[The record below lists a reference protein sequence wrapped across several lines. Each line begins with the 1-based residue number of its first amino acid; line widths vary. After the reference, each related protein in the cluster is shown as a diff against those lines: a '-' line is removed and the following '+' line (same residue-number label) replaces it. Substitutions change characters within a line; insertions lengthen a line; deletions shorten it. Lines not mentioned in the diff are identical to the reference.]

1 MVNNINC
8 TIGVDFDNTL
18 IDYDE
23 VMYQVALEQNLIPVN
38 LKKSKI
44 EIRNYIKT
52 LSDGELKWRQ
62 LQAVVYGEKI
72 KEAKLQEGVKEFF
85 IFCKTKNIS
94 LFIVSH
100 KTVYSNLYNQGN
112 SLRDAALD
120 WMEQQH
126 FFDDGSFFSKEKV
139 FFEPT
144 REEKIAKIKA
154 LGCTHFID
162 DLEEVFS
169 SQYFPK
175 EITGILYDP
184 HKSYQLYQ
192 SHQSPEPF
200 VVFENWG
207 KITNYFTSLQEKDK
221 ISKITNE
228 NKEELHST
236 ISCLLNKEV
245 TAIGQ
250 INDGRNSKVYK
261 VTCSDAS
268 CYAVKAYFNRDSNKK
283 DCLKTEF
290 LSLSILQEKGIESI
304 PKPIAIDLDK
314 GLAVYQFLEGRKIL
328 PSETT
333 SSDINIVSR
342 FIFDLYA
349 LKNKIGD
356 VIPPAADACF
366 SIQAIIENINQ
377 RLERLNNSPNKTPVE
392 QECHRFLQNE
402 FKLSFEKILSW
413 CKLYTNQLGL
423 SFTDEIKQG
432 DRVLSPSD
440 FGFHNALR
448 QEDGKIFFLDFE
460 YFGWDD
466 PAKTIADF
474 LLHPAMKLDDNL
486 KQQFVQNTLLGLKE
500 NKHLAHRLGA
510 VYPLFG
516 LKWCTILLNEFI
528 PEYFS
533 RREFSCA
540 KSINKEELQQEQ
552 LLKAKEL
559 LLKINKEYKHFP
571 YVIKSAEII
580 STNSLSLDY
589 RSKQLRRKIIEMVEK
604 SSKRGHIPSAF
615 SSIEIL
621 RVLFDNVLQYNPKN
635 PKWGQR
641 DRFIL
646 SKGHGCLALYILL
659 AEKGFFPEEEL
670 WNFCLR
676 DGMLGGHPTHKTPG
690 IEVSTGSLGHGL
702 PIGIGFALNAKYEK
716 ANYRTFVVI
725 GDGEADEGSIWEAA
739 MCAGKHKLSNLVVVV
754 DYNKHQSYGSTR
766 EVQDLEPFADKW
778 KSFGFA
784 VREVDGHNLE
794 ELNKVF
800 SDLPIEQD
808 KPNVII
814 CHTIKGKGVD
824 FLENNLTWHHKSN
837 ISDEEF
843 ERLYACLNNYPRESM

>member
-1 MVNNINC
+1 MVNNTNYTVGI
-8 TIGVDFDNTL
+8 DFDNTL

-23 VMYQVALEQNLIPVN
+23 VMYQVALEQNLIPIH
-38 LKKSKI
+38 LKKSKT
-44 EIRNYIKT
+44 EIRNYIKN

-62 LQAVVYGEKI
+62 LQAVVYSEKI
-72 KEAKLQEGVKEFF
+72 KEAKLQKGVKDFF
-85 IFCKTKNIS
+85 SFCKEKNIP

-100 KTVYSNLYNQGN
+100 KTVYSNLCGQGN
-112 SLRDAALD
+112 NLRDAALG
-120 WMEQQH
+120 WMEQHH
-126 FFDDGSFFSKEKV
+126 FFDDNSFFSKEKV
-139 FFEPT
+139 FFEST
-144 REEKIAKIKA
+144 REEKIARIKA

-162 DLEEVFS
+162 DLEEVFKS
-169 SQYFPK
+169 RYFPK
-175 EITGILYDP
+175 EVTGVLFDP
-184 HKSYQLYQ
+184 HQSYQSKELN
-192 SHQSPEPF
+192 

-207 KITNYFTSLQEKDK
+207 KITNYFSLLQEKDK
-221 ISKITNE
+221 LGKITNE

-236 ISCLLNKEV
+236 ISHLLNKEI
-245 TAIGQ
+245 TTIKQ

-261 VTCSDAS
+261 VVCSDSS
-268 CYAVKAYFNRDSNKK
+268 CCAVKVYFNRDSNKK
-283 DCLKTEF
+283 DCLKNEF
-290 LSLSILQEKGIESI
+290 LSLSILQEKGIGNT
-304 PKPIAIDLDK
+304 PKPIAVDLNK
-314 GLAVYQFLEGRKIL
+314 GLAAYQFIEGKKIL
-328 PSETT
+328 SSETT
-333 SSDINIVSR
+333 SSDIDAVSR
-342 FIFDLYA
+342 FIFGLCA
-349 LKNKIGD
+349 LKNKIGGA
-356 VIPPAADACF
+356 IPSAADACF

-377 RLERLNNSPNKTPVE
+377 RLERLNNSPNTTPIE

-402 FKLSFEKILSW
+402 FKLSFEKIVSW
-413 CKLYTNQLGL
+413 CKSCLNESKL
-423 SFTDEIKQG
+423 SFADEIKQE
-432 DRVLSPSD
+432 DKILSPSD

-486 KQQFVQNTLLGLKE
+486 KQQFIQNMLGGLKE
-500 NKHLAHRLGA
+500 NKTLAYRLEI

-516 LKWCTILLNEFI
+516 LKWCTILLNEFV

-540 KSINKEELQQEQ
+540 KSINKEKLQQEQ

-559 LLKINKEYKHFP
+559 LLKINKEYEYFP
-571 YVIKSAEII
+571 HMIKSAEII
-580 STNSLSLDY
+580 STNSLLLDY

-615 SSIEIL
+615 SLIEIL
-621 RVLFDNVLQYNPKN
+621 RVLFDNILQYDSKKPEWN
-635 PKWGQR
+635 QR

-646 SKGHGCLALYILL
+646 SKGHGCLALYIFL

-676 DGMLGGHPTHKTPG
+676 DGMLGGHPERKIPG

-702 PIGIGFALNAKYEK
+702 PMGIGFALNAKYEK
-716 ANYRTFVVI
+716 ANYRTFVII

-739 MCAGKHKLSNLVVVV
+739 MCAGKHKLSNLIVIV
-754 DYNKHQSYGSTR
+754 DYNKHQSYSSTR

-794 ELNKVF
+794 KLNKAF
-800 SDLPIEQD
+800 SDLPIEKN
-808 KPNVII
+808 KPNIII
-814 CHTIKGKGVD
+814 CHTIKGKGID
-824 FLENNLTWHHKSN
+824 FMENNLAWHHKSN

-843 ERLYACLNNYPRESM
+843 KRLYNQLSDGLDNQQGGRL